1 MAKLRHI
8 TLSVDDMEKTA
19 AFYEQAFE
27 MKRVRQSGVAIMMS
41 DGVVSLAI
49 IDANK
54 NANSG
59 ARKGL
64 HHMGFL
70 VDDINEA
77 AAKVEKRRRHLR
89 RPDQEHRRRPAHGA
103 QIHRSRWH
111 AIRRRHAGACTQ
123 GLVHPRIELA
133 SCIRRTPA
141 TGGLQYA

>member
-19 AFYEQAFE
+19 TFYEQAFE
-27 MKRVRQSGVAIMMS
+27 MKRVRQSNVAIMMS

-59 ARKGL
+59 ARTGL

-70 VDDINEA
+70 VDNIDEA
-77 AAKVEKRRRHLR
+77 AAKVEKSGGTYAGQIKNIGAGPRTERKYTD
-89 RPDQEHRRRPAHGA
+89 PNGVPFDVATPEHARKVWCIPA
-103 QIHRSRWH
+103 
-111 AIRRRHAGACTQ
+111 
-123 GLVHPRIELA
+123 
-133 SCIRRTPA
+133 
-141 TGGLQYA
+141 

>member
-49 IDANK
+49 IDANR
-54 NANSG
+54 NANAG

-64 HHMGFL
+64 HHMCFL
-70 VDDINEA
+70 VDNIDDA
-77 AAKVEKRRRHLR
+77 AARVEQSGGTYAGQIKNIGEGPRTERKYTDPDGVPFDVATPEHARKVWCI
-89 RPDQEHRRRPAHGA
+89 PA
-103 QIHRSRWH
+103 
-111 AIRRRHAGACTQ
+111 
-123 GLVHPRIELA
+123 
-133 SCIRRTPA
+133 
-141 TGGLQYA
+141 

>member
-8 TLSVDDMEKTA
+8 TLAVDDMEKTA
-19 AFYEQAFE
+19 TFYEQAFE

-64 HHMGFL
+64 HHIGFL
-70 VDDINEA
+70 VDNIDEA
-77 AAKVEKRRRHLR
+77 AAKVEQGGGKYAGQIKEIGGGPKSERKYTD
-89 RPDQEHRRRPAHGA
+89 PDGVPFDVATPEHARKVWCIPA
-103 QIHRSRWH
+103 
-111 AIRRRHAGACTQ
+111 
-123 GLVHPRIELA
+123 
-133 SCIRRTPA
+133 
-141 TGGLQYA
+141 

>member
-19 AFYEQAFE
+19 TFYEQAFE
-27 MKRVRQSGVAIMMS
+27 MKRVRQSNVAIMMS

-59 ARKGL
+59 SRTGL

-70 VDDINEA
+70 VDNMDEA
-77 AAKVEKRRRHLR
+77 AAKVEKSGGTYAGQIKNIGEGPRFERKYTD
-89 RPDQEHRRRPAHGA
+89 PNGVPFDVATPEHARKVWCIPA
-103 QIHRSRWH
+103 
-111 AIRRRHAGACTQ
+111 
-123 GLVHPRIELA
+123 
-133 SCIRRTPA
+133 
-141 TGGLQYA
+141 

>member
-19 AFYEQAFE
+19 SFYEQAFE
-27 MKRVRQSGVAIMMS
+27 MKRVRQSSVAIMMS

-70 VDDINEA
+70 VDDIDEA
-77 AAKVEKRRRHLR
+77 AAKVEQSGGKY
-89 RPDQEHRRRPAHGA
+89 AG
-103 QIHRSRWH
+103 QIKEGVVHTGVKS
-111 AIRRRHAGACTQ
+111 ACK
-123 GLVHPRIELA
+123 
-133 SCIRRTPA
+133 
-141 TGGLQYA
+141 

>member
-8 TLSVDDMEKTA
+8 TLSVDDIEKTA
-19 AFYEQAFE
+19 TFYEQAFE
-27 MKRVRQSGVAIMMS
+27 MKRVRVSSVAIMMS

-70 VDDINEA
+70 VDNIDEA
-77 AAKVEKRRRHLR
+77 AAKVEQGGGKYAGQIKEIGGGPRSERKYTD
-89 RPDQEHRRRPAHGA
+89 PDGVPFDVATPEHARKVWCIPA
-103 QIHRSRWH
+103 
-111 AIRRRHAGACTQ
+111 
-123 GLVHPRIELA
+123 
-133 SCIRRTPA
+133 
-141 TGGLQYA
+141 

>member
-8 TLSVDDMEKTA
+8 TLSVDDIEKTA
-19 AFYEQAFE
+19 RFYEEAFE

-54 NANSG
+54 NANAG

-70 VDDINEA
+70 VDDIDA
-77 AAKVEKRRRHLR
+77 AASRVEQNGGTYAGQIKEIGGGPKSERKYTDPDGVPFDVATPEHARKVWCI
-89 RPDQEHRRRPAHGA
+89 PA
-103 QIHRSRWH
+103 
-111 AIRRRHAGACTQ
+111 
-123 GLVHPRIELA
+123 
-133 SCIRRTPA
+133 
-141 TGGLQYA
+141 

>member
-49 IDANK
+49 IDANR

-77 AAKVEKRRRHLR
+77 AAKVEKSGGTYAGQIKNIGEGARTERKYTD
-89 RPDQEHRRRPAHGA
+89 PDGTPFDVATPEHARKVWCIPA
-103 QIHRSRWH
+103 
-111 AIRRRHAGACTQ
+111 
-123 GLVHPRIELA
+123 
-133 SCIRRTPA
+133 
-141 TGGLQYA
+141 

>member
-8 TLSVDDMEKTA
+8 TLSVDDMEKPA

-77 AAKVEKRRRHLR
+77 AAKVEKSGGTYAGQIKNIGEGPRTERKYTD
-89 RPDQEHRRRPAHGA
+89 PDGTPFDVATPEHARKVWCIPA
-103 QIHRSRWH
+103 
-111 AIRRRHAGACTQ
+111 
-123 GLVHPRIELA
+123 
-133 SCIRRTPA
+133 
-141 TGGLQYA
+141 

>member
-19 AFYEQAFE
+19 SFYEQAFE

-49 IDANK
+49 IDANR

-70 VDDINEA
+70 VDDIDAA
-77 AAKVEKRRRHLR
+77 AAKVEQSVGVYAGQIKNIGAGPRTERKYT
-89 RPDQEHRRRPAHGA
+89 DPAG
-103 QIHRSRWH
+103 
-111 AIRRRHAGACTQ
+111 
-123 GLVHPRIELA
+123 VP
-133 SCIRRTPA
+133 
-141 TGGLQYA
+141 

>member
-19 AFYEQAFE
+19 SFYEQAFE

-49 IDANK
+49 IDANR

-70 VDDINEA
+70 VDDIDAA
-77 AAKVEKRRRHLR
+77 AAKVEQSVGVYAGQIKNIGAGPRTERKYTD
-89 RPDQEHRRRPAHGA
+89 PNGVPFDVATPEHARKVWCIPA
-103 QIHRSRWH
+103 
-111 AIRRRHAGACTQ
+111 
-123 GLVHPRIELA
+123 
-133 SCIRRTPA
+133 
-141 TGGLQYA
+141 

>member
-19 AFYEQAFE
+19 SFYEQAFE

-49 IDANK
+49 IDANR

-70 VDDINEA
+70 VDDIDAA
-77 AAKVEKRRRHLR
+77 AAKVEQSGGVYAGQIKNIGAGPRTERKYAD
-89 RPDQEHRRRPAHGA
+89 PAGVPFDVATPEHARKVWCIPA
-103 QIHRSRWH
+103 
-111 AIRRRHAGACTQ
+111 
-123 GLVHPRIELA
+123 
-133 SCIRRTPA
+133 
-141 TGGLQYA
+141 

>member
-19 AFYEQAFE
+19 IFHEQAFE
-27 MKRVRQSGVAIMMS
+27 MKRVRQSNVAIMMS

-59 ARKGL
+59 ARTGL

-70 VDDINEA
+70 FDNIDEA
-77 AAKVEKRRRHLR
+77 AARF
-89 RPDQEHRRRPAHGA
+89 
-103 QIHRSRWH
+103 
-111 AIRRRHAGACTQ
+111 
-123 GLVHPRIELA
+123 
-133 SCIRRTPA
+133 
-141 TGGLQYA
+141 

>member
-19 AFYEQAFE
+19 SFYEQAFE

-49 IDANK
+49 IDANR

-70 VDDINEA
+70 VDDIDAA
-77 AAKVEKRRRHLR
+77 AAKVEQSGGVYAGQIKNIGAGQRTERKYGD
-89 RPDQEHRRRPAHGA
+89 PAGVPFDVATPEHARKVWCIPA
-103 QIHRSRWH
+103 
-111 AIRRRHAGACTQ
+111 
-123 GLVHPRIELA
+123 
-133 SCIRRTPA
+133 
-141 TGGLQYA
+141 

>member
-19 AFYEQAFE
+19 TFYEQAFE

-49 IDANK
+49 IDANR

-70 VDDINEA
+70 VDDIDDA
-77 AAKVEKRRRHLR
+77 AARVEKNGGTYAGQIKEIGGGPRSERKYTD
-89 RPDQEHRRRPAHGA
+89 PDGVPIDVATPDHARKVWCIPA
-103 QIHRSRWH
+103 
-111 AIRRRHAGACTQ
+111 
-123 GLVHPRIELA
+123 
-133 SCIRRTPA
+133 
-141 TGGLQYA
+141 